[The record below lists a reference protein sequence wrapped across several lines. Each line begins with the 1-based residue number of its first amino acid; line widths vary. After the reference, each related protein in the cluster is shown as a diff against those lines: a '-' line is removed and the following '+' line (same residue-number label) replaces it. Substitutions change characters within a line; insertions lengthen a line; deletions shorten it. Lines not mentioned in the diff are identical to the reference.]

1 MSRAHRRLVWS
12 LPGILLVGALGML
25 LLLLWV
31 SSALAARAFDDGDLG
46 AAETSYERQEALTRV
61 WPEPW
66 KASYNLGTAR
76 LAQAAYEGAVE
87 PLRDALVRVPAAVAD
102 EDGRLD
108 PASPE
113 CRVRSNL
120 AAALEGVA
128 AGVGDEQAAASARA
142 EAAEVIAP
150 CRPPDE
156 PEPEPTQSPSPPPG
170 ESPSPTPAETPSD
183 PRLEELQERNDRARE
198 EAELE
203 RQGDGGGFGGGQNW

>member
-1 MSRAHRRLVWS
+1 MSPARRQLAWS
-12 LPGILLVGALGML
+12 LPGILLAGALGAL
-25 LLLLWV
+25 LVLLWV
-31 SSALAARAFDDGDLG
+31 SSALAARAFDAGDLG
-46 AAETSYERQEALTRV
+46 GAEASYDRQRAVTRL

-66 KASYNLGTAR
+66 KAPYNLGTAR
-76 LAQAAYEGAVE
+76 LAQGEYEGAVE
-87 PLRDALVRVPAAVAD
+87 PLRDALARVPTAVAD
-102 EDGRLD
+102 EEGRLD

-120 AAALEGVA
+120 AGALEGVA
-128 AGVGDEQAAASARA
+128 AGAGNEQAAASARA
-142 EAAEVIAP
+142 EAADVIAP

-156 PEPEPTQSPSPPPG
+156 PEPEPTPPPDEQPG
-170 ESPSPTPAETPSD
+170 EPTPTPSETPSD